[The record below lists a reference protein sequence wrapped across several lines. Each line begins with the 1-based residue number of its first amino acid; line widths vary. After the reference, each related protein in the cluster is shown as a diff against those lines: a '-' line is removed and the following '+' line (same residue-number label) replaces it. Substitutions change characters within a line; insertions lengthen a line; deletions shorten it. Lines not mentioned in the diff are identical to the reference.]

1 MGSGYQPE
9 RQPGGAPIRPADG
22 GAADDNPRSIRARIA
37 RLNTEAKHD
46 VRIRVSDVEWRDW
59 HAAARL
65 FAEDNGFAEPN
76 LSAFVRMAVD
86 TYLASTEARGW

>member
-1 MGSGYQPE
+1 MADEKRISG
-9 RQPGGAPIRPADG
+9 R
-22 GAADDNPRSIRARIA
+22 AAARSIRARIA
-37 RLNTEAKHD
+37 AMNDEVKHD

-65 FAEDNGFAEPN
+65 YAADNGFAEPN

-86 TYLASTEARGW
+86 TYLAGTEARGW